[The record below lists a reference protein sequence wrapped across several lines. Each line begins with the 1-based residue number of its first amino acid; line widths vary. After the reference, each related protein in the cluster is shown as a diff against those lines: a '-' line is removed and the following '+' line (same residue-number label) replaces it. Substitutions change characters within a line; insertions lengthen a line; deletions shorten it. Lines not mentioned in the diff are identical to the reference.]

1 MASGDFQ
8 SVSQRMED
16 ISQSLASDQ
25 GKGASQTLQENI
37 QTFAKCNGWLQTL
50 QQMQRG
56 AIRVSADN
64 NSSTSENDQAEDLN
78 SKLVALEEE
87 LLTASMNHGV
97 KQQII
102 TSAQLCSRL
111 LELLFPPADA
121 DAAPDVEDGAKAEE
135 KEKRAWAG
143 ELVDRQRT
151 LASDIL
157 AHHECCQTL
166 QDKIDQKKKE
176 IRDLQASNVELMTR
190 LQSIEKQQQDGGSG
204 TSSRSLQEQQEKL
217 DNLISHITMER
228 GILQGLVIGSGVNWA
243 KDEHLRKV
251 VIGLGKPLQLD

>member
-37 QTFAKCNGWLQTL
+37 QTFA
-50 QQMQRG
+50 
-56 AIRVSADN
+56 
-64 NSSTSENDQAEDLN
+64 
-78 SKLVALEEE
+78 KLVALEEE

-121 DAAPDVEDGAKAEE
+121 NAAPDVDLNVDVDDDAKAEE

-151 LASDIL
+151 LASDVL

-190 LQSIEKQQQDGGSG
+190 LQSMEKQQQDSRIG

>member
-37 QTFAKCNGWLQTL
+37 QAFAKYNGWLQTL

-56 AIRVSADN
+56 AIRVSADDN
-64 NSSTSENDQAEDLN
+64 LTSENDQAEDLN

-97 KQQII
+97 KQQIV

-121 DAAPDVEDGAKAEE
+121 SAAPDVDDDAKAEE
-135 KEKRAWAG
+135 KEKRVWAG

-151 LASDIL
+151 VASDIL

-190 LQSIEKQQQDGGSG
+190 LQSVEKQQQDSGSG